1 MFFRYYRLPSGLYAG
16 RSRIRYRH
24 RPIFLPTG
32 RVVVLQRD
40 RGETLI
46 KNSQRGKGL
55 PVCARRLL
63 ESLILKR
70 LPAIQTVYL

>member
-1 MFFRYYRLPSGLYAG
+1 MVLILSNCFFDIIGFLLGCMLGEVGLD
-16 RSRIRYRH
+16 IV
-24 RPIFLPTG
+24 IDLFLPPG
-32 RVVVLQRD
+32 RVVVPQRH

-63 ESLILKR
+63 GS
-70 LPAIQTVYL
+70 